1 MGLLVEFKVLLV
13 DKLVMGRECGEEST
27 ENLQTEPWPLLQ
39 VRRVAGRES
48 ERLEN

>member
-39 VRRVAGRES
+39 VRVSGRES

>member
-1 MGLLVEFKVLLV
+1 LRVIPLGLLVEFKVLLV
-13 DKLVMGRECGEEST
+13 DKLVMGER
-27 ENLQTEPWPLLQ
+27 PVLQ